1 MKKMGIAKQQ
11 KEKQDSRDRKSNNR
25 VVMGAPSGPEGVRH
39 VVNQV
44 QGHNV
49 IIG

>member
-1 MKKMGIAKQQ
+1 M
-11 KEKQDSRDRKSNNR
+11 
-25 VVMGAPSGPEGVRH
+25 VMGALSGPEGVKQ

-49 IIG
+49 IIGQTL